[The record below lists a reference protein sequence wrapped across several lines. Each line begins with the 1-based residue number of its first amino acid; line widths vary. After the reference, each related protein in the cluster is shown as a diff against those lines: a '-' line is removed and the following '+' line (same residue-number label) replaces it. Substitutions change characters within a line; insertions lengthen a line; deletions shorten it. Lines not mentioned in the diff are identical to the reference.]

1 MMYEQEGN
9 EIITGAADVLWD
21 NITFAVTDDKML
33 VDDGYTY
40 VNAGLNGVEGRWN
53 DEMISEIVLKYGCKL
68 QDREIVRKIFGDNI
82 EGAIMSID
90 LGHQKAHDA
99 IWKGMAKTLRA
110 ASVGTIGWEEAY
122 QDLKRY
128 QRKSDELRYK
138 EKQETQKRMFDLA
151 LQTFKRRDHNE
162 KR

>member
-1 MMYEQEGN
+1 MGNRIRELRAENKISQKQLARDTGISQASLSQYEKAGRNPKIEAWQKLANYFG
-9 EIITGAADVLWD
+9 VP
-21 NITFAVTDDKML
+21 V
-33 VDDGYTY
+33 GY
-40 VNAGLNGVEGRWN
+40 
-53 DEMISEIVLKYGCKL
+53 L
-68 QDREIVRKIFGDNI
+68 QGI
-82 EGAIMSID
+82 EERFEPTSD

-128 QRKSDELRYK
+128 QRKSDELRFE
-138 EKQETQKRMFDLA
+138 EKQETQQHMFDLA

>member
-1 MMYEQEGN
+1 MHKLGNRIRELRAEKGVTLTELEDSTGLSTSAVSQYENGN
-9 EIITGAADVLWD
+9 RKPKIETWQKLADYFGVS
-21 NITFAVTDDKML
+21 V
-33 VDDGYTY
+33 GYLQGIE
-40 VNAGLNGVEGRWN
+40 AKAEPK
-53 DEMISEIVLKYGCKL
+53 SEL
-68 QDREIVRKIFGDNI
+68 E
-82 EGAIMSID
+82 
-90 LGHQKAHDA
+90 HQKSHDA

-128 QRKSDELRYK
+128 QRKSDELRFE
-138 EKQETQKRMFDLA
+138 EKQETQQRMFDLA